1 VTDTEPR
8 PAKRGIKRGLWVLA
22 AFAVVVTLLLIRGLR
37 GFDWAKFFAA
47 FKDVDWRW
55 LSVSLAL
62 LLLTYFG
69 RALRWAVMLR
79 PIREKPGLWNIT
91 SATVIGF
98 TSIVLLGRPGEV
110 VRPYLISVKEHVPF
124 SSQMAAWA
132 LERIFDLLA
141 VLLIFGIALT
151 RIPVDLHLSQ
161 SLEWLLRVGGYLVVS
176 LGALCLVLLVAFR
189 SFASPAQRRIMSA
202 VTFLPEKAQ
211 VRIGKIL
218 AAFVEGMKCTHN
230 PRYLALIVG
239 YTVLQWAI
247 IVVGNYCLF
256 RAVPATAAFDL
267 DNVMIFLGFAAFG
280 SMVQLPGIGGG
291 VQVASIVI
299 LTQLF
304 HIHKEPATAIACL
317 IWLNSWVAVVPFGLA
332 FAFHE
337 GINWKKISHI
347 QEEADPTAV
356 PPPTTTDH
364 PPPL

>member
-1 VTDTEPR
+1 VSSNEND
-8 PAKRGIKRGLWVLA
+8 PAKRRLTRGLWVLG
-22 AFAVVVTLLLIRGLR
+22 AFAVVVALLLIRGLR
-37 GFDWAKFFAA
+37 GFDWAKFFAS
-47 FKDVDWRW
+47 FKNVDWRW
-55 LSVSLAL
+55 LAVSVAL

-79 PIREKPGLWNIT
+79 PIRPKPGLWNIT

-98 TSIVLLGRPGEV
+98 TSIVLLGRPGEI
-110 VRPYLISVKEHVPF
+110 VRPYLISAKEHVPF

-151 RIPVDLHLSQ
+151 RAHPGPNLNK
-161 SLEWLLRVGGYLVVS
+161 SLQWLLQVGGYLVVS

-189 SFASPAQRRIMSA
+189 NFASPAQRRIMSA
-202 VTFLPEKAQ
+202 VTFLPEKVQA
-211 VRIGKIL
+211 RIGKIL

-230 PRYLALIVG
+230 RGYLAQIVG
-239 YTVLQWAI
+239 YTVLQWAV
-247 IVVGNYCLF
+247 IVLGNYCLF
-256 RAVPATAAFDL
+256 RAVPATAAFNL
-267 DNVMIFLGFAAFG
+267 DNVMIFLGFVAFG

-304 HIHKEPATAIACL
+304 QVAPEPAAAIACL

-337 GINWKKISHI
+337 GINWKRISHI
-347 QEEADPTAV
+347 REEDPS
-356 PPPTTTDH
+356 P
-364 PPPL
+364 